1 LPRTQTDL
9 RKLGA
14 ILVLGAIA
22 GYGIRYVAT
31 KANEAAAKG
40 PRSLADW
47 ELARTIALRVSQS
60 AEHPVVNRA
69 ARQAQYEQLVAQSE
83 PLIARYMGA
92 QLAHP
97 ISRVYVFDRRE
108 WLEANMVSF
117 KQLLEPIEDLYREAS
132 AGASM
137 AALMSAANRPVVGAQ
152 LGVLLGYLARRVLG
166 QYDLSLLSP
175 DPSVRGALYFVEPNI
190 ARTQSLLG
198 VSDEEFRLWIAL
210 HETSHVFE
218 FEAFPWVR
226 GYFQELLR
234 QFLGQVSDQLNGL
247 SNISELVERVR
258 TGRAQGKH
266 WIELMLTP
274 QQQQIFD
281 RLQALMSLVEGYS
294 NHIMNAIG
302 RDLLPSFE
310 MIEQRVHQ
318 RQLNRPVIEEIFN
331 RVTGMDLKLAQ
342 YRQGEEFIDAVV
354 ARRGV
359 GFANRVWER
368 PDNLPSM
375 DELRNPE
382 RWISRMEQ

>member
-1 LPRTQTDL
+1 
-9 RKLGA
+9 
-14 ILVLGAIA
+14 
-22 GYGIRYVAT
+22 
-31 KANEAAAKG
+31 
-40 PRSLADW
+40 
-47 ELARTIALRVSQS
+47 
-60 AEHPVVNRA
+60 
-69 ARQAQYEQLVAQSE
+69 
-83 PLIARYMGA
+83 
-92 QLAHP
+92 
-97 ISRVYVFDRRE
+97 
-108 WLEANMVSF
+108 
-117 KQLLEPIEDLYREAS
+117 
-132 AGASM
+132 
-137 AALMSAANRPVVGAQ
+137 
-152 LGVLLGYLARRVLG
+152 VLG

-175 DPSVRGALYFVEPNI
+175 DPSIRGALYFVEPNI

-258 TGRAQGKH
+258 AGRAQGKH

-310 MIEQRVHQ
+310 MIEQRVQQ

-331 RVTGMDLKLAQ
+331 RITGMDLKLAQ
-342 YRQGEEFIDAVV
+342 YRQGEEFINAVV

-382 RWISRMEQ
+382 RWISRMEK